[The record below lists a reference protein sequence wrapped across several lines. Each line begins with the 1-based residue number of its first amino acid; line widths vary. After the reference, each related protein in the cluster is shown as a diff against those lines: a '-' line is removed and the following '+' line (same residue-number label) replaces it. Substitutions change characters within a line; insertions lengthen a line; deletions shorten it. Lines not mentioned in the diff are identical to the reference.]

1 MLPPVQRTLQLLE
14 SLLHA
19 PEGISIREL
28 LAQTDASRST
38 LFAMLRTLKT
48 LGYAEQSARRGI
60 YRPGP
65 RLLAWRSLAGG
76 ASQEVLD
83 AFYREAPSAG
93 LDETLALFTP
103 AAGRALL
110 LGQIESSR
118 RVRSVFPPG
127 AAFTPPESA
136 SAALLIAPDEET
148 RSRGYALRQD
158 TESLEIALPVCAD
171 GVHPSAAL
179 ACTAPRARFAPDSL
193 PIHTLRTLAARISYR
208 IGAPL
213 YAPFQR
219 PGLPPLGPTTPL
231 PEVEQQALLREPW
244 AARLVCL
251 RPDGAPHIVPV
262 WHEWDGRAF
271 HLPAWEGSRWADYL
285 RANPHL
291 SLSVDEPW
299 PPLRRVVA
307 RGQAFP
313 LPLGEESETIL
324 RRISRRYLGDPHPPR
339 RVTTIFRMEPASL
352 KGWRN

>member
-19 PEGISIREL
+19 PDGIGIREL

-48 LGYAEQSARRGI
+48 LGYVEQSGSRGQ

-65 RLLAWRSLAGG
+65 RLLAWRNLAAGT
-76 ASQEVLD
+76 SQEVLN
-83 AFYREAPSAG
+83 AFYREASAAE
-93 LDETLALFTP
+93 LEETLALFTP
-103 AAGRALL
+103 SAGRALL
-110 LGQIESSR
+110 LGQIESTR
-118 RVRSVFPPG
+118 RVRSVFPAG
-127 AAFTPPESA
+127 AAFTPAESA
-136 SAALLIAPDEET
+136 SAALLLAPDEET
-148 RSRGYALRQD
+148 RSRGYALRRD
-158 TESLEIALPVCAD
+158 EDSLEIALPICAD

-179 ACTAPRARFAPDSL
+179 ACTAPRNRLAPDAL
-193 PIHTLRTLAARISYR
+193 PLHALRTLAARISYR

-213 YAPFQR
+213 YAPFR
-219 PGLPPLGPTTPL
+219 HPGVPPLGPTTPL
-231 PEVEQQALLREPW
+231 SDAERQSLLREPW

-285 RANPHL
+285 RANPRL

-313 LPLGEESETIL
+313 LPPEDENEAIL
-324 RRISRRYLGDPHPPR
+324 RRISRRYLGEAAPPR
-339 RVTTIFRMEPASL
+339 RIEAIFRLEPESL